1 MRKYNYVF
9 LVAVLALIAA
19 LQAHAQS
26 MRQTLWLDGPG
37 PTSARLDRLSN
48 AAELTGYD
56 FSEIFLQPYFF
67 EITANNIPNWSTLF
81 RNKLNE
87 GNHTNVLG
95 IGHDVGGLVLRQIAA
110 DQTDGRLSAMVLV
123 GTPNQGGKV
132 LNRLL
137 SNAQGDLSDAQE
149 MARDMLNYR
158 TGAQSCQ
165 ACRMIEAS
173 QTWFDRFSTPS
184 MRSFYSGIN
193 PTANSLPAP
202 AIPTAVIWGNENG
215 SLPLTRLL
223 SSLGDSGVSGDDSGY
238 LDCYQDEIRDRRQE
252 VNDRHLLAIMRSIA
266 TLAGGFGRMATSTN
280 PFAIGVAIEATIR
293 AQADLIESSFRTQRE
308 LREILECELIHQGL
322 NAKWV
327 TMVANYTLVQETI
340 EVPCPVACDQCWIDF
355 ESDNDEQ
362 VLGYCLSVC
371 HPACEGVLETYTIEY
386 LVPEL
391 HDALFTDVEQ
401 KLAGAAKTYEAKG
414 CNHLQEPF
422 WAYEPIS
429 DAFTDLFNGG
439 AGAAFVVPQ

>member
-1 MRKYNYVF
+1 MRRYKYA
-9 LVAVLALIAA
+9 LLILALALIVA
-19 LQAHAQS
+19 LPAHTQL

-37 PTSARLDRLSN
+37 PTSARLDRLANS
-48 AAELTGYD
+48 AELTGYD

-67 EITANNIPNWSTLF
+67 EITANDIPTWSTLF

-95 IGHDVGGLVLRQIAA
+95 IGHDVGGLILRQIAA
-110 DQTDGRLSAMVLV
+110 DQTDGRLSAMILL
-123 GTPNQGGKV
+123 GTPNQGGKI

-137 SNAQGDLSDAQE
+137 SNGQGDLSDAQE
-149 MARDMLNYR
+149 MAQQLLNLR
-158 TGAQSCQ
+158 TGAQNCQ

-173 QTWFDRFSTPS
+173 QAWFSRFSTPS
-184 MRSFYSGIN
+184 MRLFYSGIN
-193 PTANSLPAP
+193 PVANSLPTP
-202 AIPTAVIWGNENG
+202 VIPTAVIWGNENG

-223 SSLGDSGVSGDDSGY
+223 GSLGDSGVSGDDSGY
-238 LDCYQDEIRDRRQE
+238 IECYQQEIAQRRQSVSDDE
-252 VNDRHLLAIMRSIA
+252 QLAAIRAIA
-266 TLAGGFGRMATSTN
+266 GFAGAWGRISQTN
-280 PFAIGVAIEATIR
+280 PFSVGLAVERALQ
-293 AQADLIESSFRTQRE
+293 AQADQLQSQFRTNNE

-340 EVPCPVACDQCWIDF
+340 EVPCPIACDQCWVDF
-355 ESDNDEQ
+355 ESDQDEQ

-371 HPACEGVLETYTIEY
+371 HPACEGILETYTIEY

-401 KLAGAAKTYEAKG
+401 KLTGAARTYEAKG

-422 WAYEPIS
+422 WVYEPIS

-439 AGAAFVVPQ
+439 AGAAFVVPR